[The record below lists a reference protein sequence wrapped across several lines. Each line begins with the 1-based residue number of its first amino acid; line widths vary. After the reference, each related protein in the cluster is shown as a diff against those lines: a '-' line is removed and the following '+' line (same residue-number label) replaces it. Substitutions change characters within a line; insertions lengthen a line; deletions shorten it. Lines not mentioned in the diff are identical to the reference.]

1 MQAARLSLPPPVL
14 CLLHASCIGSHSFPG
29 PLPLIF
35 FEATRP
41 HTKSKHPPQTNIASP
56 QADQGWPIW
65 YLVRKYL
72 YPFFFCGVQVARPH
86 FSSTLIPGPC
96 RDTHQDFGRRAAQTG
111 VFREPRSKTSS
122 SFENYWP
129 NFVEIFLPFQQSG
142 LETERNC
149 IQLCRLKP
157 RCWLKSF
164 KESES
169 GSGFSTCLNN

>member
-1 MQAARLSLPPPVL
+1 MFVACIMYRFPFLSWPV
-14 CLLHASCIGSHSFPG
+14 ATD
-29 PLPLIF
+29 F

-72 YPFFFCGVQVARPH
+72 YPFFLWCASCKTP

-111 VFREPRSKTSS
+111 VFRGPRSKTSS

-129 NFVEIFLPFQQSG
+129 NFVKIFLPFQQSG
-142 LETERNC
+142 LETERKG
-149 IQLCRLKP
+149 IQLCKLKP

-169 GSGFSTCLNN
+169 GSGFRHV